1 MRRETAW
8 NWACLAGVADNGV
21 SVGLNLAAGVNET
34 GMTENALWLDGRRTL
49 LGPARFEFDRYQPG
63 ADWRVTTDDGRVDLR
78 FVPAG
83 ARREKLNA
91 GVIASNFR
99 QFVGTFQG
107 TVEDENG
114 KKIPVNGLR
123 GLMEDHFARW

>member
-1 MRRETAW
+1 MA
-8 NWACLAGVADNGV
+8 
-21 SVGLNLAAGVNET
+21 
-34 GMTENALWLDGRRTL
+34 RRTSHSA
-49 LGPARFEFDRYQPG
+49 GGAGRFEFDRYQPGG

-91 GVIASNFR
+91 WVIASNFR

-107 TVEDENG
+107 TVADESG
-114 KKIPVNGLR
+114 KKNPPRKRVTGGIDGRSLCPVVNR
-123 GLMEDHFARW
+123 A